1 MQPQLKAYLSLFELF
16 PFPCREREA
25 TEDLLEIEDPPVPR

>member
-1 MQPQLKAYLSLFELF
+1 MQPQLKAYLSRFELF
-16 PFPCREREA
+16 PFPYREPEA